1 MALTTVAEL
10 RSTLGVGTLYP
21 DATLQEVA
29 DAADAVLIPMLWAPK
44 WFSVAHSNV
53 VGTGTLYF
61 NEDVRDTFYV
71 GQSVTIANSGNL
83 YAGTKTITAVGEYS
97 ISVTTTHSSAQSY
110 HPIFPYGT
118 VSTTTYTDWTTD
130 TAVQNAALM
139 IAVEI
144 WRTRTRPSL
153 NGGIMPVAITTL
165 RTTLATALVDN
176 SKWQT
181 FAFPPATVLANSV
194 IVSPD
199 DPYLTPSNNQHITIS
214 PMANFKII
222 ITVPLFDNE
231 GNLNGIEDAV
241 CGVFAKLAASSLT
254 YNVSAISA
262 PSILNAAS
270 GDLLSCEMSVSILT
284 SWS

>member
-1 MALTTVAEL
+1 
-10 RSTLGVGTLYP
+10 
-21 DATLQEVA
+21 
-29 DAADAVLIPMLWAPK
+29 
-44 WFSVAHSNV
+44 
-53 VGTGTLYF
+53 
-61 NEDVRDTFYV
+61 
-71 GQSVTIANSGNL
+71 
-83 YAGTKTITAVGEYS
+83 
-97 ISVTTTHSSAQSY
+97 
-110 HPIFPYGT
+110 
-118 VSTTTYTDWTTD
+118 
-130 TAVQNAALM
+130 
-139 IAVEI
+139 
-144 WRTRTRPSL
+144 
-153 NGGIMPVAITTL
+153 MPVAVTTL

-176 SKWQT
+176 AKWQT

-231 GNLNGIEDAV
+231 GNLNGIEDAA

>member
-1 MALTTVAEL
+1 
-10 RSTLGVGTLYP
+10 
-21 DATLQEVA
+21 
-29 DAADAVLIPMLWAPK
+29 
-44 WFSVAHSNV
+44 
-53 VGTGTLYF
+53 
-61 NEDVRDTFYV
+61 
-71 GQSVTIANSGNL
+71 
-83 YAGTKTITAVGEYS
+83 
-97 ISVTTTHSSAQSY
+97 
-110 HPIFPYGT
+110 
-118 VSTTTYTDWTTD
+118 
-130 TAVQNAALM
+130 
-139 IAVEI
+139 
-144 WRTRTRPSL
+144 
-153 NGGIMPVAITTL
+153 MPTVAITTL

-199 DPYLTPSNNQHITIS
+199 DPYLTPNNNSQISIS

-241 CGVFAKLAASSLT
+241 VGVFTKLNASSLT